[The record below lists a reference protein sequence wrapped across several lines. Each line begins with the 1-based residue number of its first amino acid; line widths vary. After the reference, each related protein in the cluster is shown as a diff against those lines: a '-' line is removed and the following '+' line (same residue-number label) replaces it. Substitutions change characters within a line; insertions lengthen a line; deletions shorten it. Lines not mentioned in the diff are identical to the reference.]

1 MNTEAGKTHKIEHFF
16 YFECA
21 ISTLQMDTLFA
32 GYKFEKLSTGK
43 LNILSISQI
52 IFHKVHGP
60 VTCWE
65 VVVHHLRPVY
75 SMMDGMLLQTHW
87 GT

>member
-1 MNTEAGKTHKIEHFF
+1 MRYINIANG
-16 YFECA
+16 Y
-21 ISTLQMDTLFA
+21 LA

-43 LNILSISQI
+43 LNRLSISQI
-52 IFHKVHGP
+52 IFHEVHGP

-65 VVVHHLRPVY
+65 VVVHHLRPVC
-75 SMMDGMLLQTHW
+75 SMMDGTLSQTHW